1 MITNIKLQNI
11 ATYTHSVE
19 INDLKKINFI
29 YGSNGTGKTVLSNF
43 LYNST
48 NLDFPDCTKKWEN
61 DVELETLVYNKK
73 FREEYFGKGKL
84 NGVFTLG
91 KATKEEIETINTNKE
106 ELKNLK
112 EQYVKRKS
120 SLDTENEKKESK
132 ILTFKE
138 KIWKSIFQKHKTHFK
153 EAFIGSMKSKDAF
166 YSRIIK
172 EFKNNN
178 EPLLEINVL
187 KTKSQTIFGEAPEH
201 INPFTVIHSE
211 RLVKIEED
219 KIWQKKIIGKA
230 DVEIAKLIQKLN
242 INDWVIKGKGFL
254 VDTEKTCPFCQEET
268 ITVDFKKQLD
278 EFFDENFTNDLKN
291 IKDLNEE
298 YLREAAT
305 IVNQL
310 NQIEKDEKDNKKTKL
325 NVSLFSANLKT
336 LISEFTTNKEYL
348 QNKIS
353 EPSREVN
360 LKSIKHQLDS
370 LNLLLT
376 EANTSIESHNK
387 IVLDYTNQRNDLIN
401 SIWKYL
407 VEDNKVE
414 LDSYV
419 KEQDDL
425 TKAIEGI
432 QKQYDDFKEKHRLLK
447 IEIDQLSLDVTSSEP
462 TVIQINNT
470 LKIYG
475 FQSFTIVPSSKEKK
489 HYEIQRE
496 DGSLAE
502 STLSEGEITFITFLY
517 FLQIAKGSLE
527 EGKTSEDKILIIDD
541 PISSLDSNVLYVVST
556 LIKSI
561 LKDIRE
567 NKGTILQVILLTHNV
582 FFHKEVSFLDGRTT
596 KLNNTNYWILRKKN
610 KVTSIQEFGQENP
623 IHSSYELLWKE
634 LKEEN
639 TLVSVQNT
647 MRRIIENYFRILGK
661 YRDDKLIGKFEN
673 KEEQDICRALISWV
687 NDGSHSVN
695 DDLYIE
701 HQDETIENYKS
712 VFKAIFDKTNH
723 IEHYKM
729 MMQEQEE
736 AIEVEVVSNE

>member
-1 MITNIKLQNI
+1 MITNIKLHNI
-11 ATYTHSVE
+11 ATYTDPVE

-29 YGSNGTGKTVLSNF
+29 YGSNGTGKTTLSNF
-43 LYNST
+43 LYDSSS
-48 NLDFPDCTKKWEN
+48 LDFPDCSKSWKN
-61 DVELETLVYNKK
+61 DTELETLVYNKK

-84 NGVFTLG
+84 TGVFTLG
-91 KATKEEIETINTNKE
+91 KASKDEIDTINAKKE
-106 ELKNLK
+106 ALKNLK

-120 SLDTENEKKESK
+120 SLDKSNEEKAKKS
-132 ILTFKE
+132 LTFKE
-138 KIWKSIFQKHKTHFK
+138 IIWKSIYQKHKTHFK
-153 EAFIGSMKSKDAF
+153 EAFVGSMKSKDAF

-178 EPLLEINVL
+178 QALLDLDVL
-187 KTKSQTIFGEAPEH
+187 KTKSQTIFGEVPKH
-201 INPFTVIHSE
+201 IDPFTVAQFD
-211 RLVKIEED
+211 RLVEIEED
-219 KIWQKKIIGKA
+219 KIWQKKVIGKA

-242 INDWVIKGKGFL
+242 INDWVIKGKSFL
-254 VDTEKTCPFCQEET
+254 EETDETCPFCQEET
-268 ITVDFKKQLD
+268 ITIDFKKQLD
-278 EFFDENFTNDLKN
+278 EFFDENFTNDLKK
-291 IKDLNEE
+291 IKTFNDE

-310 NQIEKDEKDNKKTKL
+310 NQLEKDEIENKKTKL
-325 NVSLFSANLKT
+325 NISLFSANLKT
-336 LISEFTTNKEYL
+336 LISEFTTNKEHL
-348 QNKIS
+348 QNKLS
-353 EPSREVN
+353 EPSREIN
-360 LKSIKHQLDS
+360 LQSIKEQLNS

-376 EANTSIESHNK
+376 EATKSIENHNK
-387 IVLDYTNQRNDLIN
+387 IVLDYTNQRDDLIN

-407 VEDNKVE
+407 VEDNRAE

-419 KEQDDL
+419 KEQGRL
-425 TKAIEGI
+425 TKANEGI
-432 QKQYDDFKEKHRLLK
+432 KKQYDEFKEKHRLLK
-447 IEIDQLSLDVTSSEP
+447 IEINQLSLNVTSSEP

-475 FQSFTIVPSSKEKK
+475 LQSFTIVPSPKEKN

-496 DGSLAE
+496 DGTLAE

-517 FLQIAKGSLE
+517 FLQIAKGSLV
-527 EGKTSEDKILIIDD
+527 EGKTSEDKILVIDD

-567 NKGTILQVILLTHNV
+567 TKGSILQVILLTHNV
-582 FFHKEVSFLDGRTT
+582 FFHKEVSFIDGRTT

-610 KVTSIQEFGQENP
+610 KVTSIQKFGQENP

-634 LKEEN
+634 LKEES

-661 YRDDKLIGKFEN
+661 YRDDKLIGKFET

-701 HQDETIENYKS
+701 YQDETIENYKS

-723 IEHYKM
+723 LEHYKM
-729 MMQEQEE
+729 MMQEESDEE
-736 AIEVEVVSNE
+736 VLVLN

>member
-1 MITNIKLQNI
+1 MITKIKLHNI
-11 ATYTHSVE
+11 ATYTEPVE
-19 INDLKKINFI
+19 INDLKKVNFI
-29 YGSNGTGKTVLSNF
+29 YGSNGTGKTTISNF
-43 LYNST
+43 LYDSS
-48 NLDFPDCTKKWEN
+48 NLNFSNCAKNWEN
-61 DVELETLVYNKK
+61 DTELETLVYNKK
-73 FREEYFGKGKL
+73 FREDYFGKGKL

-91 KATKEEIETINTNKE
+91 KASKEEINTINTKKE
-106 ELKNLK
+106 ELKTLK

-120 SLDTENEKKESK
+120 SLDTLNEKKEGK
-132 ILTFKE
+132 VLTFKE

-166 YSRIIK
+166 YNRIVK

-178 EPLLEINVL
+178 NPLLEIDVL
-187 KTKSQTIFGEAPEH
+187 KTKSQTIFGETPKH
-201 INPFTVIHSE
+201 INPFTIINFK
-211 RLVKIEED
+211 RLVEIEKDE
-219 KIWQKKIIGKA
+219 IWQKKIIGKA

-242 INDWVIKGKGFL
+242 INDWVIKGKNFL
-254 VDTEKTCPFCQEET
+254 VDTETTCPFCQEET

-278 EFFDENFTNDLKN
+278 EFFDENFTKDLKN
-291 IKDLNEE
+291 IKEFNDE

-310 NQIEKDEKDNKKTKL
+310 NQIEKDEKDNKKTML
-325 NVSLFSANLKT
+325 NISLFSANLKT

-353 EPSREVN
+353 EPSREIN
-360 LKSIKHQLDS
+360 LKSIKEQLDS

-376 EANTSIESHNK
+376 EANISIHSHNK
-387 IVLDYTNQRNDLIN
+387 IVLDYTNQREELIS

-407 VEDNKVE
+407 VDDNKVDI
-414 LDSYV
+414 DSYV
-419 KEQDDL
+419 KEFDALNKGID
-425 TKAIEGI
+425 GI
-432 QKQYDDFKEKHRLLK
+432 QKQYDEFKEKHRLLK
-447 IEIDQLSLDVTSSEP
+447 VEINKLSLDVTSSEP

-470 LKIYG
+470 LKTYG
-475 FQSFTIVPSSKEKK
+475 FQSFTIVPSKKEDN

-502 STLSEGEITFITFLY
+502 STLSEGEVTFITFLY
-517 FLQIAKGSLE
+517 FLQISKGSLE
-527 EGKTSEDKILIIDD
+527 EGKTSEDKILVIDD
-541 PISSLDSNVLYVVST
+541 PISSLDSNILYVVST

-561 LKDIRE
+561 LKDVRQS
-567 NKGTILQVILLTHNV
+567 KGNILQVILLTHNV
-582 FFHKEVSFLDGRTT
+582 FFHKEVSFIDGRTT

-610 KVTSIQEFGQENP
+610 KISSIQVFGQENP

-634 LKEEN
+634 LKQEN

-661 YRDDKLIGKFEN
+661 YRDDKLIGKFET
-673 KEEQDICRALISWV
+673 KEEQDICRALISWI

-701 HQDETIENYKS
+701 YQDETIENYKK
-712 VFKAIFDKTNH
+712 VFKSIFEKTNH

-729 MMQEQEE
+729 MMEVESLEE
-736 AIEVEVVSNE
+736 AIV

>member
-1 MITNIKLQNI
+1 MITNIKLHKI
-11 ATYTHSVE
+11 ATFIEPVE

-29 YGSNGTGKTVLSNF
+29 YGSNGTGKTTLSNF
-43 LYNST
+43 LYDSSSFNFS
-48 NLDFPDCTKKWEN
+48 NCAKKWEN
-61 DVELETLVYNKK
+61 DTELETLVYNKK
-73 FREEYFGKGKL
+73 FREDYFGKGKL

-91 KATKEEIETINTNKE
+91 KASKEEIDTINAKKE
-106 ELKNLK
+106 ELKNLR
-112 EQYVKRKS
+112 EQYIKRKY
-120 SLDTENEKKESK
+120 SLDTENEKKEGK

-138 KIWKSIFQKHKTHFK
+138 KVWKSIFQKHKTHFK
-153 EAFIGSMKSKDAF
+153 EAFVGSMKSKDAF
-166 YSRIIK
+166 YSRILK

-187 KTKSQTIFGEAPEH
+187 KTKSQTIFGEAPKH

-211 RLVKIEED
+211 RLVEIEED
-219 KIWQKKIIGKA
+219 KIWQKKVIGKA

-278 EFFDENFTNDLKN
+278 EFFDENFTKDLKN
-291 IKDLNEE
+291 IKDFSEE

-325 NVSLFSANLKT
+325 NISLFSANLKT

-360 LKSIKHQLDS
+360 LKSIKQQLNS
-370 LNLLLT
+370 LNLLLA

-387 IVLDYTNQRNDLIN
+387 IVLDYTNQRDDLIN

-407 VEDNKVE
+407 VEDNRV
-414 LDSYV
+414 DIDNYV
-419 KEQDDL
+419 KEL
-425 TKAIEGI
+425 GGLNKGVEGI

-447 IEIDQLSLDVTSSEP
+447 IDINQLSLNVTSSEP

-470 LKIYG
+470 LKMYG
-475 FQSFTIVPSSKEKK
+475 IQSFTIVPSPKEEN

-517 FLQIAKGSLE
+517 FLQISKGSLE
-527 EGKTSEDKILIIDD
+527 EGKTTEDKILVIDD
-541 PISSLDSNVLYVVST
+541 PISSLDSNILYVVST

-567 NKGTILQVILLTHNV
+567 NKGNILQVILLTHNV
-582 FFHKEVSFLDGRTT
+582 FFHKEVSFIDGRTT

-610 KVTSIQEFGQENP
+610 KKSSIQVFGQENP

-634 LKEEN
+634 LKQENN
-639 TLVSVQNT
+639 TLVAVQNT

-661 YRDDKLIGKFEN
+661 YRDDKLIGKFET
-673 KEEQDICRALISWV
+673 KEEQDICRTLISWI

-701 HQDETIENYKS
+701 YQDETIENYKN
-712 VFKAIFDKTNH
+712 VFKAIFEKTNH

-729 MMQEQEE
+729 MMEE
-736 AIEVEVVSNE
+736 EG